1 MPTYDVKLS
10 ERTEWSVIPGSMEGV
25 QGSGCDQGQDQTLG
39 RKSGQLLSGEV
50 ERQLHDVE
58 VHEEVVTY

>member
-1 MPTYDVKLS
+1 
-10 ERTEWSVIPGSMEGV
+10 MEGV